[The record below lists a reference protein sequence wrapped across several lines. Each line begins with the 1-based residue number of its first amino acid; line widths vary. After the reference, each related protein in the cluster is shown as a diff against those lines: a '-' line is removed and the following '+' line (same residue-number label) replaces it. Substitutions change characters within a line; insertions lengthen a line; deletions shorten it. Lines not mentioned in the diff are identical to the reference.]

1 MSDAALLVRM
11 KDDVKVAMKARE
23 SKRVEAIRLLL
34 ASLENKRIDAHDDL
48 TDDAIIAVLTTEAK
62 KRREAAK
69 AFHDGN
75 RTELAEQEEF
85 ELGVIQTYL
94 PEPLSDEEVER
105 LVDEAIAATGASS
118 KAEMGK
124 VMGKVMGQV
133 KGRYD
138 GSKLKDV
145 VMGKLA

>member
-1 MSDAALLVRM
+1 MMYCFV
-11 KDDVKVAMKARE
+11 
-23 SKRVEAIRLLL
+23 
-34 ASLENKRIDAHDDL
+34 H
-48 TDDAIIAVLTTEAK
+48 
-62 KRREAAK
+62 
-69 AFHDGN
+69 
-75 RTELAEQEEF
+75 
-85 ELGVIQTYL
+85 
-94 PEPLSDEEVER
+94 
-105 LVDEAIAATGASS
+105 SS